1 MRHDVRPCVGVVGGG
16 VSGAMLARHLRADHP
31 GLDLRVVVIEPRAI
45 LGAGLAY
52 DTDDPDHRLNIPASR
67 TVLLEE
73 APEAFADWL
82 HSDADGD
89 DDPEAVAADGQVF
102 PRRRVLARYIAH
114 LLDGLA
120 VEHVRAR
127 VLGCEAE
134 ASGYRLVLSDSR
146 RLDVDHLVLAAGHPP
161 PAVPGELAALPSA
174 LRIDDASRGW
184 PAVAPAGL
192 DPTAP
197 IAVIGTGLTACD
209 VVAGLGAAGHRGRI
223 TMISRHG
230 LLPRRRTVYPTEASF
245 DFLDP
250 PETSALALLRRIR
263 AVLRLLAATGC
274 SWELAIDSLRRQGGG
289 VWAALPEAEQRRLL
303 RHLRAFWDAHRFQG
317 APQIDAWLDRLR
329 VRGQLEVVRARL
341 RGAGVRDGRA
351 ELVVSTRQGEVRLA
365 AGLVVN
371 CTGASWRRLIET
383 DPLLSAMAAAGLL
396 RADPCGLGLATDSA
410 GRALGGDG
418 RASARLWVAGPP
430 ARHAFGELMGLP
442 QVSSQ
447 PRLVAA
453 GIAASLAA
461 Q

>member
-1 MRHDVRPCVGVVGGG
+1 
-16 VSGAMLARHLRADHP
+16 
-31 GLDLRVVVIEPRAI
+31 
-45 LGAGLAY
+45 
-52 DTDDPDHRLNIPASR
+52 
-67 TVLLEE
+67 
-73 APEAFADWL
+73 
-82 HSDADGD
+82 
-89 DDPEAVAADGQVF
+89 
-102 PRRRVLARYIAH
+102 
-114 LLDGLA
+114 
-120 VEHVRAR
+120 
-127 VLGCEAE
+127 
-134 ASGYRLVLSDSR
+134 
-146 RLDVDHLVLAAGHPP
+146 
-161 PAVPGELAALPSA
+161 
-174 LRIDDASRGW
+174 
-184 PAVAPAGL
+184 
-192 DPTAP
+192 
-197 IAVIGTGLTACD
+197 
-209 VVAGLGAAGHRGRI
+209 
-223 TMISRHG
+223 
-230 LLPRRRTVYPTEASF
+230 
-245 DFLDP
+245 
-250 PETSALALLRRIR
+250 
-263 AVLRLLAATGC
+263 VLRLLAATGR